1 MARPIDDPGG
11 IEFPDEID
19 EREDP
24 RVASTRPRATGP
36 TTVFV
41 NLGEAEKQANI
52 ARDGVAVPLV
62 TIDPRVVE
70 QVVPIVPRLQ
80 PRVVSQSIPPGTRVP
95 QGTFIEVVLASPFDL
110 PTRIVPD
117 AHVALAERPLEQV
130 FREFVRDRDDVRAV
144 LAHNSSADTLTDNDR
159 TVIRLAFEAQS
170 ITLDETQTGT
180 GVRNAFAAL
189 QAAQTF
195 NA

>member
-1 MARPIDDPGG
+1 MPRPPIDFPGG
-11 IEFPDEID
+11 IDPFDEV
-19 EREDP
+19 ELP
-24 RVASTRPRATGP
+24 TVASTRPRATGP

-52 ARDGVAVPLV
+52 ARDGVAVPIV
-62 TIDPRVVE
+62 TIDPNIIQ

-80 PRVVSQSIPPGTRVP
+80 PRVISQSIPAGARVP
-95 QGTFIEVVLASPFDL
+95 QGTAVEVVMASPLDL
-110 PTRIVPD
+110 PSRVVPD

-144 LAHNSSADTLTDNDR
+144 LARNTSPDTLTENDR
-159 TVIRLAFEAQS
+159 TVIRTSFEAQGLS
-170 ITLDETQTGT
+170 LDETQTGL
-180 GVRNAFAAL
+180 GIRNAFVAL